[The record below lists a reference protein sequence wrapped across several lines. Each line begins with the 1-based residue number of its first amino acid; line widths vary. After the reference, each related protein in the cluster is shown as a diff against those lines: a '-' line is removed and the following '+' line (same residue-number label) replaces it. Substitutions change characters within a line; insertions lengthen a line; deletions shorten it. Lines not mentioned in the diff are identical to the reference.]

1 MDNEVLTLWDAP
13 IYGEKIFF
21 DVFNCL
27 QKEKKINSILY
38 LYCEQNFTD
47 NDFRQCCDPKKP
59 DTTNST
65 DHNTKERIQY
75 LEEYF
80 KNSSVTFKSLKI
92 SNRAIPEGEA
102 DNIPKIQNAIVDYVF
117 PELLNLNP
125 SSLHITLASGTREMI
140 FAWISLYA
148 TSRLTRAF
156 GNEVYLWHF
165 SDDRTKRDDK
175 FKKLYQLDVPKNQ
188 FIEAIELSEYENTD
202 NKTVELDIDN
212 DIRRNCIIN
221 APMLLLGERGIGKS
235 TIVETTIY
243 SEKLKQGLI
252 KNYGENKNIQTIVC
266 GQLENDIVDSE
277 LFGHKKG
284 AYTGAMHDKTGA
296 IEASDGGILFLD
308 EIQDLP
314 KATQRKLLRVLQT
327 HKFSRLGEP
336 DKEKESNFQLV
347 CASNKSL
354 SELQEKLDA
363 DFFDRIA
370 VFITKLPPLRE
381 LPSPKIEELW
391 KNRWNHCRRNKYILP
406 EKPDDFELV
415 KDTLIS
421 SGMYGNI
428 RDIEQLIA
436 YIARD
441 VYQGTPKKSENAR
454 KTAYIETLAKWKQ
467 NYNEKYSDR
476 KIINENFSKDLL
488 EKEKWEGM
496 NKMFKKW
503 LAEESEKIFG
513 SQINAAK
520 TMECEPKTLRNAK
533 SSDLSITTT

>member
-21 DVFNCL
+21 NVFRCL
-27 QKEKKINSILY
+27 QKEKKINNILY
-38 LYCEQNFTD
+38 LYCEHNFAD
-47 NDFRQCCDPKKP
+47 NNFRQLCDPEKA

-75 LEEYF
+75 LEKYF
-80 KNSSVTFKSLKI
+80 KNSSVTFKSLMI
-92 SNRAIPEGEA
+92 PNMALPEGEA
-102 DNIPKIQNAIVDYVF
+102 DNIPKIQYVIENYVF

-148 TSRLTRAF
+148 TSKLTRAF
-156 GNEVYLWHF
+156 GKEVYLWHF
-165 SDDRTKRDDK
+165 SDDRTKKDDK
-175 FKKLYQLDVPKNQ
+175 FKKIYQLKVPKND
-188 FIEAIELSEYENTD
+188 FIEAIELSEYENAD

-212 DIRRNCIIN
+212 DIRRNCLIN

-243 SEKLKQGLI
+243 SEKFRHGLL
-252 KNYGENKNIQTIVC
+252 KNYSENKNIQTIVC

-284 AYTGAMHDKTGA
+284 AYTGALYDKTGA

-327 HKFSRLGEP
+327 HKFSKLGEP

-347 CASNKSL
+347 CASNKPL
-354 SELQEKLDA
+354 SELREKLDD

-381 LPSPKIEELW
+381 LPHSKIEELW
-391 KNRWNHCRRNKYILP
+391 KNRWNHCKRNKYKLP

-441 VYQGTPKKSENAR
+441 VYQGIPKKSENA
-454 KTAYIETLAKWKQ
+454 KKAAYIETLEKWKRD
-467 NYNEKYSDR
+467 YDEKYSNK
-476 KIINENFSKDLL
+476 KIENENLSKNLL

-496 NKMFKKW
+496 NKIFKKW
-503 LAEESEKIFG
+503 LAEEAIEKFG
-513 SQINAAK
+513 SRKNAAK
-520 TMECEPKTLRNAK
+520 ALKCEEKTLYNAK
-533 SSDLSITTT
+533 T

>member
-21 DVFNCL
+21 NVFRCL
-27 QKEKKINSILY
+27 QKEKKINNILY
-38 LYCEQNFTD
+38 LYCEHNFAD
-47 NDFRQCCDPKKP
+47 NNFRQLCDPEKA

-65 DHNTKERIQY
+65 DHNTRERVQY
-75 LEEYF
+75 LAEYF
-80 KNSSVTFKSLKI
+80 KNSSVTFKSLMIPNK
-92 SNRAIPEGEA
+92 AIPEGEA
-102 DNIPKIQNAIVDYVF
+102 DSIPKIQNAIVDYVF

-148 TSRLTRAF
+148 TSKLTRAF
-156 GNEVYLWHF
+156 GSEVYLWHF
-165 SDDRTKRDDK
+165 SDDRTKNKDK
-175 FKKLYQLDVPKNQ
+175 NRKLYQLDVPKNKY
-188 FIEAIELSEYENTD
+188 IDAIELSEYKNTD
-202 NKTVELDIDN
+202 NKTIELDIDN
-212 DIRRNCIIN
+212 DIRRNCLIN

-243 SEKLKQGLI
+243 SEKLKHGLLRV
-252 KNYGENKNIQTIVC
+252 YGENKNIQTIVC
-266 GQLENDIVDSE
+266 GQLEKDIVDSE

-284 AYTGAMHDKTGA
+284 AYTGAMYDKIGA

-347 CASNKSL
+347 CASNKTL
-354 SELQEKLDA
+354 SELREKLDD

-370 VFITKLPPLRE
+370 VFVTKLPPLRE
-381 LPSPKIEELW
+381 LPNSKIEELW
-391 KNRWNHCRRNKYILP
+391 KNRWHHCRTNKYILP
-406 EKPDDFELV
+406 EKPDDFDLV
-415 KDTLIS
+415 KNTLIES
-421 SGMYGNI
+421 EMYGNI
-428 RDIEQLIA
+428 RDVEQLIA

-441 VYQGTPKKSENAR
+441 VYQGTTKKSENA
-454 KTAYIETLAKWKQ
+454 KKAAYIETLKKWKKD
-467 NYNEKYSDR
+467 YDEKYGK
-476 KIINENFSKDLL
+476 KISSSPDLSKKLL
-488 EKEKWEGM
+488 EEEKWEGM
-496 NKMFKKW
+496 NKIFKKW
-503 LAEESEKIFG
+503 LAEQSEEIFG

-520 TMECEPKTLRNAK
+520 MMDCETKTLRNAK
-533 SSDLSITTT
+533 L